1 MVEALRDAHAA
12 EGRRTWHPTLHR
24 GTDSE
29 LCLLYEAVMP
39 VGIGRNESCVTTLT
53 AMMSTRREV
62 RRRKKKLIAR
72 GGDAQDPWSRGP
84 LSIDAIR

>member
-1 MVEALRDAHAA
+1 MVV
-12 EGRRTWHPTLHR
+12 GRLDR